1 MRIHSYQPFSIPE
14 LLRKKFFNMESTFTH
29 TDTIQFNS
37 RFSFKPLI
45 KAWEEAILEGREG
58 TSLLY
63 NQLLQQIRQHPELM
77 EPIYDDAILQKHR
90 VLIEQMMATIF
101 PVTLSDKQDLF
112 AVTKPFQYK
121 VLYAS
126 SLFRSMFLDES
137 DTIQMPSQETAQK
150 ISSEKLTGAYHL
162 ILTRL
167 YNMKIGGIATSVHP
181 YKCLDTG
188 LDKYLELELDTRF
201 IDVST
206 KGPLPELTGHCGWAG
221 CNYVSDI
228 LNIPGIQEC
237 LPLSKFEFEG
247 LVIIR
252 IREVTEREV
261 INNIKNSLLN
271 IHSFA
276 DQEIFHE
283 LQAEMQNLL
292 GVHGAHTAIKPFFTI
307 NNHLVLTEFH
317 TTYQESKKH
326 LPSAAKQLQIHK
338 ELIATFKSSRKT
350 LLLSE
355 INDEVRQQYP
365 FLSGPYE
372 LGWRS
377 VIICPIFT
385 DHNELIGMLL
395 VFSKKAGSLQN
406 DHLIKIDP
414 VIPLFKLALQKSQEQ
429 LDHQVDKV
437 IKEQFTAV
445 QDAVEWRFTEAALN
459 YLTRKNKGEQPKIE
473 PIGFE
478 KVFPLYGAI
487 DIRNSSVER
496 NHAIQL
502 DLLEQLSMAAVIIEK
517 AKTNFNY
524 PLLDEVLFRIGK
536 YSHAVSNI
544 LFAEEEQAIYYFIG
558 EEMVQLLTHLKIAVP
573 ALAKEVEQYMITV
586 DSPVKMVY
594 HHRKDYEE
602 SITRINNAVAR
613 FIDGEQKA
621 AQEIYPHYFERFVTD
636 GVDFNIYIG
645 QSITPH
651 KTFDEFYLKNL
662 KLWQL
667 TTLAKAAQLTQRL
680 ERELPLPLQTTQLI
694 LAHSQ
699 PISISFRTAERK
711 FDVDGAYNIRY
722 EIVKKRIDKVHIKD
736 SNERLTQPGTISI
749 VYSQPKEALEYIEYI
764 EYLQSTGL
772 LKADIE
778 KMDLEDLQGVSGL
791 KGLRVT
797 VNAATDWDL
806 TEKLPVTS
814 ASKERI
820 MQ

>member
-1 MRIHSYQPFSIPE
+1 
-14 LLRKKFFNMESTFTH
+14 MEENCAQSGTV
-29 TDTIQFNS
+29 QFNS
-37 RFSFKPLI
+37 RFSFRPLI
-45 KAWEEAILEGREG
+45 RAWEEAIRDGREG

-63 NQLLQQIRQHPELM
+63 NQLLQQIKKYPELL
-77 EPIYDDAILQKHR
+77 EPVYDDAILKKHR

-101 PVTLSDKQDLF
+101 PVTLSDKEDLF
-112 AVTKPFQYK
+112 AVSKPFQYQ

-126 SLFRSMFLDES
+126 NLFRSMFLDDT
-137 DTIQMPSQETAQK
+137 DTIKMPSEETEQK
-150 ISSEKLTGAYHL
+150 ISSEKLVGAYQL

-167 YNMKIGGIATSVHP
+167 YNMKIGGIATSVYP
-181 YKCLDTG
+181 YKCPDSG
-188 LDKYLELELDTRF
+188 LDKYLELEMDTRF

-206 KGPLPELTGHCGWAG
+206 KEALPQPDARCEWAG

-228 LNIPGIQEC
+228 LNIPGLEEC
-237 LPLSKFEFEG
+237 LPLSNFEFEG

-261 INNIKNSLLN
+261 ISNIKNSLLN

-283 LQAEMQNLL
+283 LQSEMQNLL
-292 GVHGAHTAIKPFFTI
+292 GLHGVHTAIKPFFTI
-307 NNHLVLTEFH
+307 NNHLVLTDFH
-317 TTYQESKKH
+317 TTYQEGKKH
-326 LPSAAKQLQIHK
+326 LPSAEKQSQIHK
-338 ELIATFKSSRKT
+338 ELIATFKISRKT

-355 INDEVRQQYP
+355 INDEVKQQYP

-372 LGWRS
+372 FGWRS
-377 VIICPIFT
+377 AILCPVFT
-385 DHNELIGMLL
+385 DQDVLIGMLL
-395 VFSKKAGSLQN
+395 IFSKKAGSLQN
-406 DHLIKIDP
+406 EHLIKIDP

-459 YLTRKNKGEQPKIE
+459 YLTKKNKGDQAKIE
-473 PIGFE
+473 PISFE

-502 DLLEQLSMAAVIIEK
+502 DLLEQLNLAAAIIEK
-517 AKTNFNY
+517 AKSNYHY

-558 EEMVQLLTHLKIAVP
+558 EEMVQLLTHLKIVIP
-573 ALAKEVEQYMITV
+573 ALAQDVERYMATV

-602 SITRINNAVAR
+602 SITRINNAVSR
-613 FIDGEQKA
+613 FIDSEQKS
-621 AQEIYPHYFERFVTD
+621 AQEIFPHYFERFVTD

-645 QSITPH
+645 QSITPY

-667 TTLAKAAQLTQRL
+667 TTLAKAAQLTHRL
-680 ERELPLPLQTTQLI
+680 ERELSLPLSTTQLI

-736 SNERLTQPGTISI
+736 SNERLTQPGMIAI
-749 VYSQPKEALEYIEYI
+749 VYSQPKEAQEYLEYI
-764 EYLQSTGL
+764 EYLQNAGL

-791 KGLRVT
+791 KGLRVA
-797 VNAATDWDL
+797 VNVAADVNLNDKPTIISS
-806 TEKLPVTS
+806 P
-814 ASKERI
+814 KERI

>member
-1 MRIHSYQPFSIPE
+1 MRISSQSTVCYP
-14 LLRKKFFNMESTFTH
+14 LNTYAKKKCKMEDKAIQS
-29 TDTIQFNS
+29 TIQFNS
-37 RFSFKPLI
+37 RFSFRPLI
-45 KAWEEAILEGREG
+45 RAWEEAIAEGRQG

-63 NQLLQQIRQHPELM
+63 KHLLDQVKQHPELM
-77 EPIYDDAILQKHR
+77 APIMNDSILQKHQ

-101 PVTLSDKQDLF
+101 PVTLSDREDLF

-126 SLFRSMFLDES
+126 KMFRSMFVDET
-137 DTIQMPSQETAQK
+137 DTIRMPSEETAHE
-150 ISSEKLTGAYHL
+150 ISNEKLAGAYQL

-167 YNMKIGGIATSVHP
+167 YDMKIGGIATSVHR
-181 YKCLDTG
+181 YKCPECD
-188 LDKYLELELDTRF
+188 LDKYLELEMDTRF

-206 KGPLPELTGHCGWAG
+206 NETLPELDSNCSWAG

-228 LNIPGIQEC
+228 LNVPGIEEC
-237 LPLSKFEFEG
+237 LPLQNFHFEG
-247 LVIIR
+247 LVIVR
-252 IREVTEREV
+252 IRDVTEREV
-261 INNIKNSLLN
+261 ISNIKNSLLE
-271 IHSFA
+271 IHSFS
-276 DQEIFHE
+276 DQEIFHD
-283 LQAEMQNLL
+283 LQVEMQNLMGL
-292 GVHGAHTAIKPFFTI
+292 QGLHTAIKPFLTV

-317 TTYQESKKH
+317 TTYQDGKKH

-338 ELIATFKSSRKT
+338 ELIEIFKTSTKPVLMTDITPET
-350 LLLSE
+350 LE
-355 INDEVRQQYP
+355 QYP
-365 FLSGPYE
+365 FMATAYGH
-372 LGWRS
+372 GARS
-377 VIICPIFT
+377 AIICPIFT
-385 DHNELIGMLL
+385 EQDELIGMLL
-395 VFSKKAGSLQN
+395 IISKTAGTLKKE
-406 DHLIKIDP
+406 HLIRIDP

-459 YLTRKNKGEQPKIE
+459 YLTRKSKGDQSKIE
-473 PIGFE
+473 LISFE

-502 DLLEQLSMAAVIIEK
+502 DLLEQLNLAGSILEK
-517 AKTNFNY
+517 AKSNFNF

-544 LFAEEEQAIYYFIG
+544 LFAEEEQVIHYFIG
-558 EEMVQLLTHLKIAVP
+558 EEMVQLLSHLKVVIP
-573 ALAKEVEQYMITV
+573 SLEKDVERYFETI

-594 HHRKDYEE
+594 HHRKDYED
-602 SITRINNAVAR
+602 SITRINNTVAR
-613 FIDGEQKA
+613 FIDQEQKA
-621 AQEIYPHYFERFVTD
+621 AQEIFPHYFERFVTD

-645 QSITPH
+645 QSITPQ
-651 KTFDEFYLKNL
+651 KPFDEFYLKNL

-667 TTLAKAAQLTQRL
+667 TTLAKAAQLTHKLQSDL
-680 ERELPLPLQTTQLI
+680 ALPLQTTQLI

-722 EIVKKRIDKVHIKD
+722 EIVKKRIDKVHLKD
-736 SNERLTQPGTISI
+736 SNERLTQPGKIAI
-749 VYSQPKEALEYIEYI
+749 VYSQPKEAQEYIEYI
-764 EYLQSTGL
+764 EYLQKIGL
-772 LKADIE
+772 LESEIE

-791 KGLRVT
+791 KGLRVE
-797 VNAATDWDL
+797 VNLSTEL
-806 TEKLPVTS
+806 TMEENEVIEKSSIEQV
-814 ASKERI
+814 